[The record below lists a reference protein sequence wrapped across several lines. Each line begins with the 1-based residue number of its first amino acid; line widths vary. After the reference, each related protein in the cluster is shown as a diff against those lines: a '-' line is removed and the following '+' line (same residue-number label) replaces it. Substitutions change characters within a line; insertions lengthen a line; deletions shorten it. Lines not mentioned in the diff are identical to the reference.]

1 MGKRIVLLLAFLTLP
16 HGTTWAQ
23 GEKPTAEE
31 ATHEA
36 LRALRKQ
43 MVEAINKN
51 DVDALL
57 SHLDKD
63 VVVTWMDGRVS
74 RGPQGVREYI
84 EKMTKGADRK
94 VESYKTAAEVDEKTH
109 LYGETGMATG
119 KSRDEFVLK
128 GGEELVVDSRW
139 TATLVKAD
147 GKWKV
152 AAFHASAG
160 MFDNPVLTI
169 AVKRTAMW
177 TGGIAGAVG
186 IVLGLGIAWL
196 LCRRSRARKASAQS

>member
-1 MGKRIVLLLAFLTLP
+1 MGTKIVMLTALMLLPPGAA
-16 HGTTWAQ
+16 WAQ
-23 GEKPTAEE
+23 GEKLPADE
-31 ATHEA
+31 ATHEE

-43 MVEAINKN
+43 MEEAINKN

-57 SHLDKD
+57 THLDKD

-84 EKMTKGADRK
+84 EKMTKGPERK

-119 KSRDEFVLK
+119 KSSDEFVLT
-128 GGEELVVDSRW
+128 GGEKLVVDSRW

-152 AAFHASAG
+152 AAFHSSAS
-160 MFDNPVLTI
+160 MFENPVLTI
-169 AVKRTAMW
+169 AVRRTAMW

-186 IVLGLGIAWL
+186 IVLGLGLAWL
-196 LCRRSRARKASAQS
+196 FCRRGSAKKPPQQS